1 MTSGMTLSPLLTRII
16 SAVILLPVVLV
27 VIYVGGDLYVLLVG
41 VVLGLAT
48 LEFVQLMERGGARP
62 TLFISWGFVAV
73 GVVSGRNPDAAWIR
87 AAVAG
92 LLGGALVWQLF
103 QHPREA
109 PTADWALTVVGGLY
123 IGWMGG
129 YLVALRSVSNGLRWL
144 LLALL
149 TTWAADTGAYLIGSN
164 WGRRKLIPRLS
175 PGKTVEGTVGGWLTG
190 VVSGGVVAML
200 LELGVVHGL
209 ALGILIGI
217 ASPLADLGVSMMK
230 RQVGAKDSSRV
241 IPGHGGVLD
250 RIDSILFTVVV
261 GYYYV
266 QWVVF

>member
-1 MTSGMTLSPLLTRII
+1 
-16 SAVILLPVVLV
+16 
-27 VIYVGGDLYVLLVG
+27 
-41 VVLGLAT
+41 
-48 LEFVQLMERGGARP
+48 
-62 TLFISWGFVAV
+62 
-73 GVVSGRNPDAAWIR
+73 
-87 AAVAG
+87 
-92 LLGGALVWQLF
+92 
-103 QHPREA
+103 
-109 PTADWALTVVGGLY
+109 
-123 IGWMGG
+123 
-129 YLVALRSVSNGLRWL
+129 
-144 LLALL
+144 
-149 TTWAADTGAYLIGSN
+149 LIGSN

>member
-1 MTSGMTLSPLLTRII
+1 
-16 SAVILLPVVLV
+16 
-27 VIYVGGDLYVLLVG
+27 
-41 VVLGLAT
+41 
-48 LEFVQLMERGGARP
+48 
-62 TLFISWGFVAV
+62 
-73 GVVSGRNPDAAWIR
+73 
-87 AAVAG
+87 
-92 LLGGALVWQLF
+92 
-103 QHPREA
+103 
-109 PTADWALTVVGGLY
+109 
-123 IGWMGG
+123 
-129 YLVALRSVSNGLRWL
+129 
-144 LLALL
+144 
-149 TTWAADTGAYLIGSN
+149 
-164 WGRRKLIPRLS
+164 
-175 PGKTVEGTVGGWLTG
+175 
-190 VVSGGVVAML
+190 ML